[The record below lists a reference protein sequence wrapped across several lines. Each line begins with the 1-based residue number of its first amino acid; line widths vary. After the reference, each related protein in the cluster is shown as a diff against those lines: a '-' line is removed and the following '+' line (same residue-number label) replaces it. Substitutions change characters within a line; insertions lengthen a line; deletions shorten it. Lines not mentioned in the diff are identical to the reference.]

1 MWKTR
6 VRVLLVTSALSAG
19 LAAGLG
25 APAASAATCGTTT
38 STTIPQSCSGSGA
51 KPKPPR
57 VCSTSAPGTASAT
70 AHAGRANSDDVTSDG
85 RRTRSRPSLVHKQR
99 ITPLTR
105 PG

>member
-38 STTIPQSCSGSGA
+38 STTIPQSCSGSAA
-51 KPKPPR
+51 KPKPPT
-57 VCSTSAPGTASAT
+57 CLQYK
-70 AHAGRANSDDVTSDG
+70 
-85 RRTRSRPSLVHKQR
+85 RTWYGKRYCARWSR
-99 ITPLTR
+99 
-105 PG
+105 